1 MILKIKHHYCLILQ
15 RSQIHKSNF
24 FSKILNEL
32 NLLEPNLPSEM
43 RLEVYSKLCGTLM
56 ENGFTREAYNGILSI
71 QSKLISFGG
80 DLHHEA
86 LVKIFSL
93 ARDLNN
99 AALCFKVLRQLLHT
113 LQNENNSNEKLR
125 IVSELIMDFE
135 EDPYP
140 MEHYLVDSLKRVLVA
155 KISAKD
161 SPCYEILSEDSSPN
175 DIRAFEVI
183 EKCTEFLQD

>member
-1 MILKIKHHYCLILQ
+1 
-15 RSQIHKSNF
+15 
-24 FSKILNEL
+24 
-32 NLLEPNLPSEM
+32 M

-80 DLHHEA
+80 DLYHEA

-113 LQNENNSNEKLR
+113 LQNE
-125 IVSELIMDFE
+125 
-135 EDPYP
+135 
-140 MEHYLVDSLKRVLVA
+140 
-155 KISAKD
+155 KISK
-161 SPCYEILSEDSSPN
+161 
-175 DIRAFEVI
+175 
-183 EKCTEFLQD
+183 

>member
-1 MILKIKHHYCLILQ
+1 M
-15 RSQIHKSNF
+15 
-24 FSKILNEL
+24 
-32 NLLEPNLPSEM
+32 
-43 RLEVYSKLCGTLM
+43 
-56 ENGFTREAYNGILSI
+56 
-71 QSKLISFGG
+71 
-80 DLHHEA
+80 
-86 LVKIFSL
+86 
-93 ARDLNN
+93 
-99 AALCFKVLRQLLHT
+99 RQLLHT

-183 EKCTEFLQD
+183 EKCIRLILAAFVSCTFCQAINLEIKQNFMQKLTLLSLNHINFTPKYI